1 MGQMTLILLN
11 GKRTMKNFNKYLAE
25 KATDAGYPVD
35 GSDFTN
41 DLAKPETITRINA
54 FLGSMGKMEYLVPEH
69 ALNKMQEKLGR
80 LGISFEMPS
89 LSEDGGEMSVPL
101 TQFGG
106 RTGKDENGDD
116 INDDGISHKVEGGL
130 SLKIMHEKTAA
141 GTHFLMAKIV

>member
-1 MGQMTLILLN
+1 
-11 GKRTMKNFNKYLAE
+11 MKNFSKYIAE

-35 GSDFTN
+35 GSDFSN
-41 DLAKPETITRINA
+41 DLAKPETISRINA
-54 FLGSMGKMEYLVPEH
+54 FLGAMGNMEYLVPEH

>member
-1 MGQMTLILLN
+1 
-11 GKRTMKNFNKYLAE
+11 MKNFKKHIAE
-25 KATDAGYPVD
+25 EVSAD
-35 GSDFTN
+35 GHDFSNDVSDPN
-41 DLAKPETITRINA
+41 TISRINA
-54 FLGSMGKMEYLVPEH
+54 FLGAMGQIEHLVPEH
-69 ALNKMQEKLGR
+69 ALGKLRERLSR
-80 LGISFEMPS
+80 LGLTFGEVAMN
-89 LSEDGGEMSVPL
+89 EDGGKMSMPL

>member
-1 MGQMTLILLN
+1 
-11 GKRTMKNFNKYLAE
+11 MKNFNKYIAE

-35 GSDFTN
+35 GSDFSN
-41 DLAKPETITRINA
+41 DLAKPETIARINA
-54 FLGSMGKMEYLVPEH
+54 FLGSMGRMEYLVPEH

-80 LGISFEMPS
+80 LGISFDMPD
-89 LSEDGGEMSVPL
+89 LNEDGGEMSVPL

>member
-1 MGQMTLILLN
+1 
-11 GKRTMKNFNKYLAE
+11 MKNFSKYITE

-130 SLKIMHEKTAA
+130 SLKIMHEKTAV

>member
-1 MGQMTLILLN
+1 
-11 GKRTMKNFNKYLAE
+11 MKNFSKYITE

-41 DLAKPETITRINA
+41 DLAKPETVERINA

-80 LGISFEMPS
+80 LGISFDMPD
-89 LSEDGGEMSVPL
+89 LNEDGGEMSVPL
-101 TQFGG
+101 THFGG

>member
-1 MGQMTLILLN
+1 
-11 GKRTMKNFNKYLAE
+11 MKNFSKYITE

-35 GSDFTN
+35 GSDFSN

-89 LSEDGGEMSVPL
+89 LAEDGGEMSVPL

>member
-1 MGQMTLILLN
+1 
-11 GKRTMKNFNKYLAE
+11 MKNFNKYIAE

-35 GSDFTN
+35 GSDFSN
-41 DLAKPETITRINA
+41 DLAKPETIARINA
-54 FLGSMGKMEYLVPEH
+54 FLGSMGRMEYLVPEH

-106 RTGKDENGDD
+106 RAGKDENGDD

>member
-1 MGQMTLILLN
+1 
-11 GKRTMKNFNKYLAE
+11 MKNFSKYITE

-41 DLAKPETITRINA
+41 DLAKPETVERINA

-80 LGISFEMPS
+80 LGISFDMPD
-89 LSEDGGEMSVPL
+89 LNEDGGEMSVPL